1 MFFFYKEH
9 FESWI
14 LLLSVL
20 ENVDLH
26 IKKVCCRKFKDE
38 IYFEST
44 NVGDKESI
52 PEADLATAKS
62 NPEVEKVDEKSP
74 FKATYTHRVQSNPFT
89 SCEIA
94 SLLSE
99 EVTELQ
105 AVASDFDERLW
116 VSAAQVRL
124 TEVLPARKKC

>member
-1 MFFFYKEH
+1 MSATRKAFRKQTLQRP
-9 FESWI
+9 S
-14 LLLSVL
+14 LTPRS
-20 ENVDLH
+20 
-26 IKKVCCRKFKDE
+26 KKW
-38 IYFEST
+38 
-44 NVGDKESI
+44 
-52 PEADLATAKS
+52 
-62 NPEVEKVDEKSP
+62 KSP
-74 FKATYTHRVQSNPFT
+74 FEATYTHRVQSNPFT